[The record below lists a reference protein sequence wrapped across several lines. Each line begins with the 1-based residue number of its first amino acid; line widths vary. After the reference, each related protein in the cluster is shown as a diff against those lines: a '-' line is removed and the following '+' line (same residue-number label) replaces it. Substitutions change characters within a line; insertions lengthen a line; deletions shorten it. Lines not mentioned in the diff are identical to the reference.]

1 MHIVDQMAEKD
12 SPEYVSQCFFFS
24 KPEIRHKKKQP
35 TMMKLA

>member
-24 KPEIRHKKKQP
+24 KPEIS
-35 TMMKLA
+35 T